1 MDTDLVISLAVGA
14 MELALKVALP
24 LLLVGLAV
32 GLIISVFQA
41 VTQIQEQTLTFIPK
55 ILATVVVM
63 VVGGPWMLDQLLSYT
78 RDLWTSIPN
87 LIGEQQVVGFFA
99 VLARISP
106 LFVLAPLFSSKS
118 IPTRVR
124 GIVAVALAIG
134 LTPVVVQ
141 GAELPTDAWGLAG
154 LLGKEILVGAAY
166 AYTLAALFAALEVA
180 GSFLDTLIGFSFGG
194 LIDPITGNQN
204 AVLARMYSLIG
215 LMIFLAIGGDTWV
228 IQGLARTYEVI
239 GIDQTP
245 AIGTLVAGASQA
257 FASIFLSA
265 IQVAGPIILA
275 LILTDAAFGVVS
287 RVVPQLNVFAV
298 GFPAKV
304 TIGLLLIGVTMPFV
318 GAWLA
323 GELQQSV
330 LQALQ
335 TLKVA

>member
-1 MDTDLVISLAVGA
+1 M
-14 MELALKVALP
+14 
-24 LLLVGLAV
+24 
-32 GLIISVFQA
+32 
-41 VTQIQEQTLTFIPK
+41 
-55 ILATVVVM
+55 
-63 VVGGPWMLDQLLSYT
+63 
-78 RDLWTSIPN
+78 
-87 LIGEQQVVGFFA
+87 
-99 VLARISP
+99 
-106 LFVLAPLFSSKS
+106 
-118 IPTRVR
+118 R
-124 GIVAVALAIG
+124 GIVAVALAFG

-215 LMIFLAIGGDTWV
+215 LMIFIAIGGDTWV

-265 IQVAGPIILA
+265 IQVAGPDHPRADPHRRGVRRRLPRR
-275 LILTDAAFGVVS
+275 AAAQRLRRRLPRQGDRRPRCS
-287 RVVPQLNVFAV
+287 SA
-298 GFPAKV
+298 
-304 TIGLLLIGVTMPFV
+304 
-318 GAWLA
+318 
-323 GELQQSV
+323 
-330 LQALQ
+330 
-335 TLKVA
+335 

>member
-1 MDTDLVISLAVGA
+1 
-14 MELALKVALP
+14 
-24 LLLVGLAV
+24 
-32 GLIISVFQA
+32 
-41 VTQIQEQTLTFIPK
+41 
-55 ILATVVVM
+55 
-63 VVGGPWMLDQLLSYT
+63 
-78 RDLWTSIPN
+78 
-87 LIGEQQVVGFFA
+87 
-99 VLARISP
+99 
-106 LFVLAPLFSSKS
+106 
-118 IPTRVR
+118 
-124 GIVAVALAIG
+124 
-134 LTPVVVQ
+134 
-141 GAELPTDAWGLAG
+141 
-154 LLGKEILVGAAY
+154 
-166 AYTLAALFAALEVA
+166 VA

-228 IQGLARTYEVI
+228 IQGLARTYEVV
-239 GIDQTP
+239 GIDQVP
-245 AIGTLVAGASQA
+245 SIGTLVAGASQA
-257 FASIFLSA
+257 FSSIFLSA

>member
-1 MDTDLVISLAVGA
+1 MADL
-14 MELALKVALP
+14 
-24 LLLVGLAV
+24 GL
-32 GLIISVFQA
+32 
-41 VTQIQEQTLTFIPK
+41 
-55 ILATVVVM
+55 
-63 VVGGPWMLDQLLSYT
+63 
-78 RDLWTSIPN
+78 
-87 LIGEQQVVGFFA
+87 GEQDLLGFFL
-99 VLARISP
+99 VLGRISP
-106 LFVLAPLFSSKS
+106 LFLLAPLFSSKS
-118 IPTRVR
+118 IPGRVR
-124 GIVAVALAIG
+124 GIIAVALAIG
-134 LTPVVVQ
+134 MTPVVGHDVKV
-141 GAELPTDAWGLAG
+141 TNDVWGLAG
-154 LLGKEILVGAAY
+154 LMGKEILVGAAF

-194 LIDPITGNQN
+194 LVDPITGNQS

-215 LMIFLAIGGDTWV
+215 VLIFIAIGGDTWV

-239 GIDQTP
+239 GIDEMP
-245 AIGTLVAGASQA
+245 DIDVMVAGAGHA
-257 FASIFLSA
+257 FAAVFLAA

-304 TIGLLLIGVTMPFV
+304 TVGLLLMGVTLPFV
-318 GAWLA
+318 GGWLA